1 MLKLLF
7 ILMGSVLGSDD
18 RWCVPLPEINCSVLL
33 TGRHV
38 VSYRSDTCSH
48 LPRHSSN
55 SIHLWSQFGL
65 AAADADRTYW
75 FSTASF
81 QCLIWY
87 FKKEKKINWCIL
99 TGKRVRNQQTK
110 KWNVLFP
117 LSKWDSVII
126 QLRGASIKQCSSF
139 FLFLG
144 SLSRMIVC
152 RHQTSGVHENIS
164 LWDFRPSSA
173 NNASILPHIVV

>member
-1 MLKLLF
+1 
-7 ILMGSVLGSDD
+7 MGSVLGSDD

-33 TGRHV
+33 TGRLV

-87 FKKEKKINWCIL
+87 FKKEKK
-99 TGKRVRNQQTK
+99 NQLMYIDWKESQKSTNK
-110 KWNVLFP
+110 KVKCSF
-117 LSKWDSVII
+117 SII
-126 QLRGASIKQCSSF
+126 QMRFCHNPATRGINKTMQLLLLVSWELVKNDC
-139 FLFLG
+139 L
-144 SLSRMIVC
+144 
-152 RHQTSGVHENIS
+152 QTSDIRCPWKHFFVG
-164 LWDFRPSSA
+164 LPSQQREQCLDTA
-173 NNASILPHIVV
+173 AHCCITIIKP